1 LCLLGELGRWRM
13 EEATR
18 ERIKRRANGGGNTT
32 NSFALD

>member
-1 LCLLGELGRWRM
+1 M